1 MKRVLSL
8 LLLALAS
15 LALAAGPALAGPATL
30 TVTSG
35 PMGGD
40 WYSMGGALGEL
51 AKGVLPGAVVTTT
64 TGGALENLPKVSA
77 GQADLGLTMAKLYHE
92 ALAGTGAFAER
103 GKQENVRAM
112 AYLANIPMSFFLV
125 KEGNPIASIDE
136 LKAKKVGMKILTSKK
151 GSSPALAAEMM
162 LAKYGI
168 SFDDIKAWGGSVSYV
183 SYAEAANLIKD
194 GHADAWIGPMV
205 SAIVELTTT
214 EKMKMLPISEAALDK
229 LRDEDSYVKTML
241 PKDKYY
247 FVTKDTPHMAEAVIL
262 IVRKDLDDAT
272 AEALAKAVLTHPD
285 SIRNIHKTYS
295 GFDPATAWQ
304 NVGGPLHPGVEKAYK
319 ALGFMK

>member
-1 MKRVLSL
+1 
-8 LLLALAS
+8 
-15 LALAAGPALAGPATL
+15 
-30 TVTSG
+30 
-35 PMGGD
+35 
-40 WYSMGGALGEL
+40 
-51 AKGVLPGAVVTTT
+51 
-64 TGGALENLPKVSA
+64 
-77 GQADLGLTMAKLYHE
+77 MAKLYHE
-92 ALAGTGAFAER
+92 ALAGDGAFASR

-112 AYLANIPMSFFLV
+112 AYLADIPMSFFLV
-125 KEGNPIASIDE
+125 KEGNPLASIDE
-136 LKAKKVGMKILTSKK
+136 IKAKKVGLRVLTSKK

-214 EKMKMLPISEAALDK
+214 EKMKMLPISEAALNK
-229 LRDEDSYVKTML
+229 LRDEDSYVKTVL

-262 IVRKDLDDAT
+262 VVRKDLPDDVAAAMT
-272 AEALAKAVLTHPD
+272 KTVLEHPD
-285 SIRNIHKTYS
+285 SLRNIHKTYS
-295 GFDPATAWQ
+295 GFDPAKAFQ
-304 NVGGPLHPGVEKAYK
+304 NLGGPLHPGAEKIYK
-319 ALGFMK
+319 DKGFLK